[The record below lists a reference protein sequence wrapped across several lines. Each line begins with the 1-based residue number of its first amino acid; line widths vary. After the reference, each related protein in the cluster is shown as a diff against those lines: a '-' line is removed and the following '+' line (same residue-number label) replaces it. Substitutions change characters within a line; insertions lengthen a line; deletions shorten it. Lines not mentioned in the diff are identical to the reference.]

1 MIRTKDELISA
12 VSEFIGEND
21 ADEALAILEDVTD
34 TLTDFEERATGDGE
48 DWKKKY
54 EENDKAWRE
63 KYRSRFVKS
72 SVTDEDFIE
81 GEDVDEDVDEDEI
94 KTYEELFK
102 EVKE

>member
-1 MIRTKDELISA
+1 MIRTKDELIKA
-12 VSEFIGEND
+12 ISEFIGEND
-21 ADEALAILEDVTD
+21 VDEAIAILEDVTD

-63 KYRSRFVKS
+63 RYRARFVKS

-81 GEDVDEDVDEDEI
+81 DEDANEDVDEDEI

>member
-34 TLTDFEERATGDGE
+34 TLTDFEERAAGDGE

-72 SVTDEDFIE
+72 SATDEDFIE
-81 GEDVDEDVDEDEI
+81 DEDEDEDEI
-94 KTYEELFK
+94 KTYEELFE
-102 EVKE
+102 EVKK

>member
-1 MIRTKDELISA
+1 MIRTKDELIKA

-21 ADEALAILEDVTD
+21 ADEAIAILEDVTD
-34 TLTDFEERATGDGE
+34 TLEDFEKRADGDGE

-54 EENDKAWRE
+54 EDNDKSWRE

-72 SVTDEDFIE
+72 TTDEDFIE
-81 GEDVDEDVDEDEI
+81 DEDEDEDEI

>member
-1 MIRTKDELISA
+1 MIRTKDELIKA

-21 ADEALAILEDVTD
+21 ADDAIAILEDVTD
-34 TLTDFEERATGDGE
+34 TLEDFEKRADGDGE

-54 EENDKAWRE
+54 EDNDKSWRE

-81 GEDVDEDVDEDEI
+81 DEDEEEDEI
-94 KTYEELFK
+94 KTYEELFE

>member
-1 MIRTKDELISA
+1 MIRTKDELIKA

-21 ADEALAILEDVTD
+21 ADDAIAILEDVTD
-34 TLTDFEERATGDGE
+34 TLEDFEKRADGDGE

-54 EENDKAWRE
+54 EDNDKSWRE

-81 GEDVDEDVDEDEI
+81 DEDEEEDEI

>member
-34 TLTDFEERATGDGE
+34 TLTDFEERAAGDGE

-63 KYRSRFVKS
+63 KYRSRFVKGS
-72 SVTDEDFIE
+72 SKEEIEEEDED
-81 GEDVDEDVDEDEI
+81 DEVEEV
-94 KTYEELFK
+94 KTYEDLFK
-102 EVKE
+102 EVKK

>member
-1 MIRTKDELISA
+1 MIRTKDELIKA

-21 ADEALAILEDVTD
+21 ADEAIAILEDVTD
-34 TLTDFEERATGDGE
+34 TLEDFEKRADGDGE

-54 EENDKAWRE
+54 EDNDKTWRE

-72 SVTDEDFIE
+72 SVMDEDFVE
-81 GEDVDEDVDEDEI
+81 DEDEEEI
-94 KTYEELFK
+94 KTYEELFE

>member
-34 TLTDFEERATGDGE
+34 TLTDFEERAADDGE

-63 KYRSRFVKS
+63 KYRSRFVKGS
-72 SVTDEDFIE
+72 SKEEIEEDDED
-81 GEDVDEDVDEDEI
+81 DEVEEV
-94 KTYEELFK
+94 KTYEDLFE
-102 EVKE
+102 EVKK

>member
-12 VSEFIGEND
+12 VSEFIGKND
-21 ADEALAILEDVTD
+21 DDDALAILEDVTD

-63 KYRSRFVKS
+63 KYRARFVKS

-81 GEDVDEDVDEDEI
+81 VEDEDEDEI